1 MRRVILIAV
10 AAAAAISIIWV
21 TSAWRLPS
29 LTKGA
34 ATKIGAAFAKI
45 EHGSQAPPQYKAS
58 KVLHGDI
65 ESVVSATGAVR
76 AVTLVPVG
84 SQVSGRI
91 KEILADYNSSVKK
104 GQPVATIEPDVFQAK
119 VDVAKAD
126 LEQAKAAAA
135 TALAEL
141 ESKRAQVKN
150 MQSKLEEAKASLEKS
165 EVAVEDAVK
174 NQKRR
179 EQLFLK
185 RMISESDLDSGALA
199 RDSTLAQKR
208 EAVASLASYEAQ
220 LDVARLEVKVA
231 EARHRVA
238 LAQVER
244 AEAALKTA
252 DIDLSHTII
261 YSPVNGIV
269 ISRDV
274 DVGQTV
280 AASLQAPLLFTIAE
294 DLSLMQV
301 ITSVDE
307 ADIGGIQEDQKA
319 TFTVDAYPNRSFEG
333 KVIQVRNVPRE
344 SQNVVTYDVVIEV
357 PNSDFKLK
365 PGMTANVSIIK
376 ASRQGVLKVPAAALR
391 FKPPSATEDKQEE
404 KSAPAAESSGPPS
417 PQKLHQTLTAEL
429 QLTQGQQEQLSQIF
443 TVARQ
448 QFMALP
454 KEGPG
459 LDAKREQI
467 RANSRRRIRSILN
480 EEQKSKF
487 DRLTEAWDARR
498 KAAREGGL
506 KARVWVL
513 STHGELQQVPVLLG
527 ISDDSY
533 YELIKGDL
541 KEGQEVVVG
550 AASAKE
556 QKKKSTPPGFSPLR
570 LR

>member
-45 EHGSQAPPQYKAS
+45 GHGSQAPPQYKTAN
-58 KVLHGDI
+58 VLRGDI

-76 AVTLVPVG
+76 AVTLVPIG

-91 KEILADYNSSVKK
+91 KEILADYNSLVKK
-104 GQPVATIEPDVFQAK
+104 GQRIATIEPDVFQAR
-119 VDVAKAD
+119 VDVGRAE
-126 LEQAKAAAA
+126 LEATKVAAA
-135 TALAEL
+135 TAQAQL

-150 MQSKLEEAKASLEKS
+150 MQSKLEEARASLEKF
-165 EVAVEDAVK
+165 ELAVEDAVK

-185 RMISESDLDSGALA
+185 RMISESDLDSGAVA
-199 RDSTLAQKR
+199 RDSALAQKR
-208 EAVASLASYEAQ
+208 EALASVASNEAQ
-220 LDVARLEVKVA
+220 LDVTRLDVNVA
-231 EARHRVA
+231 ETHHRA
-238 LAQVER
+238 SLAQIQR
-244 AEAALKTA
+244 AEASLKSA
-252 DIDLSHTII
+252 EIDLSHTVI
-261 YSPVNGIV
+261 YSPVDGIV

-307 ADIGGIQEDQKA
+307 ADIGGIQEYQKA
-319 TFTVDAYPNRSFEG
+319 TFTVDAYPNRAFEG
-333 KVIQVRNVPRE
+333 KVVQVRNVPRE
-344 SQNVVTYDVVIEV
+344 AQNVVTYDVVIEV

-376 ASRQGVLKVPAAALR
+376 ASRQGAIKVPAAAIR
-391 FKPPSATEDKQEE
+391 FNPPSAAEDKQEV
-404 KSAPAAESSGPPS
+404 KSAPKPEGSEAPA

-429 QLTQGQQEQLSQIF
+429 QLTQGQQEQLTQIF
-443 TVARQ
+443 TAARQ
-448 QFMALP
+448 QIMALP

-506 KARVWVL
+506 KALVWML
-513 STHGELQQVPVLLG
+513 SPQGELQKVPVLLG

-533 YELIKGDL
+533 HELIKGDL

-556 QKKKSTPPGFSPLR
+556 QKKKSTPPGFTPLR